1 MTVTESDPST
11 PTAPL
16 LIDIYALSKLLS
28 RSVSA
33 LERDQAA
40 GRLPTPIRIGG
51 SKRWK
56 FTEIQVWVAAGCP
69 APNREED
76 RG

>member
-1 MTVTESDPST
+1 MTVSETEPST

-16 LIDIYALSKLLS
+16 LIDICALSKLLS

-33 LERDQAA
+33 LERDQSA
-40 GRLPTPIRIGG
+40 GRLPPPVRIGG

-56 FTEIQVWVAAGCP
+56 RTEIEAWVANGCP
-69 APNREED
+69 APGREGS

>member
-1 MTVTESDPST
+1 MTVTETDPPS
-11 PTAPL
+11 PAAPL

-40 GRLPTPIRIGG
+40 GRLPPPVRVGG
-51 SKRWK
+51 SKRWRV
-56 FTEIQVWVAAGCP
+56 TEIEAWVTAGCP
-69 APNREED
+69 APGREGNR
-76 RG
+76 G

>member
-1 MTVTESDPST
+1 MTGTDETPC
-11 PTAPL
+11 PTANPL

-40 GRLPTPIRIGG
+40 GRLPPPVRIGG

-56 FTEIQVWVAAGCP
+56 LTEIEAWVADGCP
-69 APNREED
+69 APGREGS